1 MVIFSKKSFKFIN
14 GTEEANIRNQEM
26 KEMPDWIEGTLL
38 FKLAKED
45 DSISV
50 IENRKQLKAVENG
63 EKKNNNEQEKTL
75 TESNEDKPEAKGKG
89 KDKK

>member
-63 EKKNNNEQEKTL
+63 EKKNNDEQEKTL
-75 TESNEDKPEAKGKG
+75 TESNEDKSEAKGKG

>member
-63 EKKNNNEQEKTL
+63 EKKNNDEQENTL
-75 TESNEDKPEAKGKG
+75 NESKEDKSEAKGKG